1 MAGVDIRL
9 WCILIDHDFGDIL
22 GNVFSVDMSSEG
34 AVADLKTKIKATTDP
49 ELAHIPPD
57 RLVVWKCPGLNV
69 RGDDENDEEF
79 AARIHGVNFSRKE
92 EAQRLYEM
100 RRVSSL
106 GVPPDEM
113 LLVQLPGTYF
123 HSILLH
129 SNDLTLP

>member
-1 MAGVDIRL
+1 MAGADIRL

-22 GNVFSVDMSSEG
+22 GNAFPVDMSSEG
-34 AVADLKTKIKATTDP
+34 AVADLKTKIKAAN
-49 ELAHIPPD
+49 EYRLAHISPNE
-57 RLVVWKCPGLNV
+57 LVVWKCPGLNL
-69 RGDDENDEEF
+69 RGDDENDDEF
-79 AARIHGVNFSRKE
+79 AARIHGLNFSKKE
-92 EAQRLYEM
+92 EAQRLSEA

-113 LLVQLPGTYF
+113 LLVQMPGTYF